1 MHPFAAHRQ
10 GIVERSRVGKILA
23 GDKSADKSMIQKA
36 MSQHEARIGEPKMKA
51 RGGPIGGKMSHGR
64 LDKPHRASGGR
75 VKAPVEVNVVVA
87 PSKDKMPGLG
97 MGALPPAPV
106 PAPGPVGAPGGAPAG
121 PGLPPGMP
129 PPPMMR
135 KRGGRVKRAEGGLVE
150 RIIRDT
156 GSKKLANRMGGDP
169 PWQSLY
175 SKRNSD
181 AVRED
186 MRNDMERSQNV
197 SDSVPRKRGGRVG
210 KLTSAKAE
218 GMKNGTPVQNDP
230 SGKIEK
236 PDDFTTWPP
245 ITKAKGGRVSPMSA
259 GAASG
264 EGRLEKADWYAGRA
278 RKG

>member
-1 MHPFAAHRQ
+1 MHPFASHRQ

-23 GDKSADKSMIQKA
+23 DDKSADKSMIQKA

-64 LDKPHRASGGR
+64 LDKPHRARGGR

-106 PAPGPVGAPGGAPAG
+106 PAPGPVGAPGGAPPG

-135 KRGGRVKRAEGGLVE
+135 KRGGRV
-150 RIIRDT
+150 
-156 GSKKLANRMGGDP
+156 S
-169 PWQSLY
+169 
-175 SKRNSD
+175 
-181 AVRED
+181 
-186 MRNDMERSQNV
+186 
-197 SDSVPRKRGGRVG
+197 
-210 KLTSAKAE
+210 KLTAAKAE
-218 GMKNGTPVQNDP
+218 GMKNGTQVQNDP

-245 ITKAKGGRVSPMSA
+245 ITKAKGGRVSPMTA